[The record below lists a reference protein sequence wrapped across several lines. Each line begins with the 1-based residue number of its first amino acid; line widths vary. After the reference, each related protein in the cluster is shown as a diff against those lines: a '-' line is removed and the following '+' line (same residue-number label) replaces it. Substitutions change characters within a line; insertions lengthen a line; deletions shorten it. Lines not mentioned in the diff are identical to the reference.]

1 MSTQESSVPKPHQSG
16 SWNVVR
22 SKSIPSGVSGSHSV
36 AKPAITAETD
46 ESVLNKNKEEQAA
59 SQTRKQ
65 LRVFPSL
72 DPALLK
78 H

>member
-1 MSTQESSVPKPHQSG
+1 MSTHESSVPKPHQSG
-16 SWNVVR
+16 SWNVIR
-22 SKSIPSGVSGSHSV
+22 SKSVPSGVSGSHSV
-36 AKPAITAETD
+36 AKPDALKATD
-46 ESVLNKNKEEQAA
+46 ESVLNKEEQAA
-59 SQTRKQ
+59 SNTRKQ

>member
-1 MSTQESSVPKPHQSG
+1 MSIHESSMPKPHQSG

-36 AKPAITAETD
+36 AKSAAPTTTD
-46 ESVLNKNKEEQAA
+46 ESVLNKQEQASSHA
-59 SQTRKQ
+59 RKQ

-72 DPALLK
+72 DPSLLK

>member
-1 MSTQESSVPKPHQSG
+1 MSIQETSVPKPHQSG

-22 SKSIPSGVSGSHSV
+22 SKSVPSGVSGSHSV
-36 AKPAITAETD
+36 ARPAAPTATD
-46 ESVLNKNKEEQAA
+46 ESVFNKEEKAA
-59 SQTRKQ
+59 SNTRKQ

-72 DPALLK
+72 DPTLLK

>member
-1 MSTQESSVPKPHQSG
+1 MSTPGNSMPKPHQSG

-22 SKSIPSGVSGSHSV
+22 SKSVPSGVSGSHSV
-36 AKPAITAETD
+36 ARPAALKATD
-46 ESVLNKNKEEQAA
+46 ESVLNKEEQAA
-59 SQTRKQ
+59 SRERKQ

-72 DPALLK
+72 DPTLLQ

>member
-1 MSTQESSVPKPHQSG
+1 MSTHESSVPKPHQSG
-16 SWNVVR
+16 SWNVIR
-22 SKSIPSGVSGSHSV
+22 SKSVPSGVSGSHSV
-36 AKPAITAETD
+36 AKPAALNATD
-46 ESVLNKNKEEQAA
+46 ESVLNKEEQAA
-59 SQTRKQ
+59 SNTRKQ